1 MITVQPTIA
10 WKINDKVSVGFGP
23 TFNRIDGQ
31 LKNTLATNG
40 LLGSNGD
47 TKINIKGDDTAIGYN
62 VGVMVDLTDDT
73 TWGLTYHSKVKYHLG
88 GNTEVKNA
96 PGALGLNGKYDA
108 KLDITLPESVDTS
121 ITHKFDDKW
130 TGYLGAVWT
139 RWSRLEKIEVRNSG
153 VPALGQALGFN
164 TIGEDLNWRD
174 TWSFSVGTSY
184 QATPEWVLRTGFA
197 YEPSP
202 TTNED
207 RNVRI
212 PVGDRKVF
220 TVGAGWSPN
229 QDLTVDVAY
238 AYLGNHCRRQ
248 PGRQRPAAGLQRQ
261 VRQQRAW
268 PDRPGHLSLLIAR
281 AEEAGH
287 CPAFHACSSGLAGD
301 GFLDGGLELRIVR
314 GGLAGELRDHPALA
328 IHHVLVEIPAR
339 RLAALLG
346 QLAEQRDRLVAAH
359 VLRLGH
365 GEGHA
370 VVAIADLRGLG
381 GIRGFLLEVVGGY
394 PEHFQALPLVTL
406 VERLEP

>member
-1 MITVQPTIA
+1 MPSWISPCRNRWIPSPT
-10 WKINDKVSVGFGP
+10 S
-23 TFNRIDGQ
+23 
-31 LKNTLATNG
+31 
-40 LLGSNGD
+40 S
-47 TKINIKGDDTAIGYN
+47 
-62 VGVMVDLTDDT
+62 T
-73 TWGLTYHSKVKYHLG
+73 TSGRL
-88 GNTEVKNA
+88 
-96 PGALGLNGKYDA
+96 
-108 KLDITLPESVDTS
+108 
-121 ITHKFDDKW
+121 
-130 TGYLGAVWT
+130 LGAVWT

-281 AEEAGH
+281 ANEEAGH
-287 CPAFHACSSGLAGD
+287 CPAFSCLLLRAGWRWLFSMAAWSCGSS
-301 GFLDGGLELRIVR
+301 
-314 GGLAGELRDHPALA
+314 GGLAGELRD
-328 IHHVLVEIPAR
+328 
-339 RLAALLG
+339 
-346 QLAEQRDRLVAAH
+346 
-359 VLRLGH
+359 
-365 GEGHA
+365 
-370 VVAIADLRGLG
+370 
-381 GIRGFLLEVVGGY
+381 
-394 PEHFQALPLVTL
+394 LPWRSTTYL
-406 VERLEP
+406 